1 MNLSSDLN
9 TLLRRTMACV
19 CVTAAVITLFSVAGS
34 AANGNTQEQ
43 EEGTVCA
50 SGPWHPDDSQ
60 IGQPRLSSECSQVY
74 SMSVK
79 V

>member
-43 EEGTVCA
+43 QEQEEGTVCA
-50 SGPWHPDDSQ
+50 SGPWHADDSQ
-60 IGQPRLSSECSQVY
+60 IGQPRA
-74 SMSVK
+74 
-79 V
+79 

>member
-43 EEGTVCA
+43 EEGTECA
-50 SGPWHPDDSQ
+50 SGPWA
-60 IGQPRLSSECSQVY
+60 RR
-74 SMSVK
+74 
-79 V
+79 